1 MPLGAVEG
9 LAPVIPLPGAGRGVE
24 RRLKGKRT
32 YSERSGKKL
41 SGKLIAFFFAT
52 CYDSAMKYVEYNN
65 NFGKAEKAL
74 REQAKQFSEQLR
86 TELEVAAKNGCPVD
100 SGELRD
106 SIGSAVTE
114 SPGGFTVE
122 VGTNADH
129 APAVEFGSMQTPAK
143 PFMTPLGEVARKRMD
158 QAGLEF

>member
-1 MPLGAVEG
+1 
-9 LAPVIPLPGAGRGVE
+9 
-24 RRLKGKRT
+24 
-32 YSERSGKKL
+32 
-41 SGKLIAFFFAT
+41 
-52 CYDSAMKYVEYNN
+52 MKYVEYNN

-74 REQAKQFSEQLR
+74 REQAKQFSSDLAA
-86 TELEVAAKNGCPVD
+86 ELEQTAKNGCPVD

-143 PFMTPLGEVARKRMD
+143 PFLTPLQEVARRRMA
-158 QAGLEF
+158 QAGLKTD